1 MFRIS
6 RLGRLAAAAVLV
18 ASGAT
23 VALTSTA
30 TAANTPV
37 NYDCV
42 TQYTYLDVN
51 NSDTLT
57 ITITANTGCG
67 FIILNNP
74 PGGALGTATLNGSP
88 LTAGNPIATSNS
100 DVIVYTAPASGN
112 GQDGFVFLPDLNSQ
126 PGQEINITFPAPAP
140 RNDTLV
146 DNGDGS
152 MTVTFDPLQV
162 TQSVFINIFPSGTT
176 CSPFANPVGRLY
188 VLTSSNAVPTPM
200 TSPTTIAAGSPAYTF
215 AGMIATSTTIAA
227 GAYQACFYFISSNGP
242 DLVESLAITLA
253 EVTPTTS
260 TTTSPAGD
268 PVVPAF
274 TG

>member
-1 MFRIS
+1 MNRIS
-6 RLGRLAAAAVLV
+6 RLGRLAAVAVLV

-30 TAANTPV
+30 TAANTQI
-37 NYDCV
+37 NYDCLA
-42 TQYTYLDVN
+42 QYTSESVE
-51 NSDTLT
+51 NSDTVT
-57 ITITANTGCG
+57 ITMTTSSCQWVV
-67 FIILNNP
+67 FIP
-74 PGGALGTATLNGSP
+74 QSGTSGTATLNSAPMTPGIPVALSI
-88 LTAGNPIATSNS
+88 GN
-100 DVIVYTAPASGN
+100 VIVYTAPASGS
-112 GQDGFVFLPDLNSQ
+112 GMDQIGFPPNAQASPAQ
-126 PGQEINITFPAPAP
+126 QINITFPAPAP

-152 MTVTFDPLQV
+152 MTVTFDPMQV
-162 TQSVFINIFPSGTT
+162 PQSVFINIFPSGTT

-215 AGMIATSTTIAA
+215 AGMIPTSTTIAA
-227 GAYQACFYFISSNGP
+227 GAYQACFYFIQSSGAP